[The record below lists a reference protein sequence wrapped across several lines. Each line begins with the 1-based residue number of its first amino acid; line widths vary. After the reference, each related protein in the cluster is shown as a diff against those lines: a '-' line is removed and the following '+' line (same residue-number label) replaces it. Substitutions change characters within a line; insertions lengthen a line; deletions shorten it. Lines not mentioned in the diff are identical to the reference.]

1 MNSHVG
7 YAVASFAD
15 NNLKLLLQHLHEVDP
30 RKCRRFRYTL
40 VITYIAGA
48 LIAFVM
54 FWSHSGDFSI
64 SRNFNWPSVI
74 LGFAIVGLEA
84 GYVYL
89 FRAGWQISKG
99 SLTANICLAIV
110 LLFVGFFM
118 YGEKISLR
126 QIIGALVCMAGLYMI
141 NAQ

>member
-1 MNSHVG
+1 MWG
-7 YAVASFAD
+7 M
-15 NNLKLLLQHLHEVDP
+15 LWPLLLIIISNCFYNICTKSIPENTDA
-30 RKCRRFRYTL
+30 FGTL

-110 LLFVGFFM
+110 LLFVGLFM

>member
-1 MNSHVG
+1 M
-7 YAVASFAD
+7 
-15 NNLKLLLQHLHEVDP
+15 LWPLLLIIISNCFYNICTKSIPEDADA
-30 RKCRRFRYTL
+30 FGTL

-54 FWSHSGDFSI
+54 FWTHSGGFSI